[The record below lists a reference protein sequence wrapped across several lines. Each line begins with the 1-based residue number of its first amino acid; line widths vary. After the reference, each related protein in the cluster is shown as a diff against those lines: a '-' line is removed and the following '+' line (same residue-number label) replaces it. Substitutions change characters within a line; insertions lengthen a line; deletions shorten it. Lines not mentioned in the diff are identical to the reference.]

1 MSEYLTTIGLEI
13 HAELKTNSKAFCS
26 CSTEFGG
33 LPNTQVC
40 PVCLGM
46 PGALPMVNRKAIEQ
60 TIMAGLAFGC
70 NINNQII
77 FERKNY
83 FYPDLAKSYQ
93 ICQLAHPICTGGG
106 ILLSTGKF
114 IRFNRIHM
122 EEDAGKLIHN
132 DEANCTFVDFNRSG
146 IPLLEMVTE
155 PDFDNGEEV
164 TEFLTTLRQTLV
176 HIGVANC
183 KIEEGGFR
191 IDVNISIRKSDDEK
205 LGTRVELKN
214 ICSLKS
220 IAQVIE
226 YEKQRQLSLLEN
238 GEEVKS
244 ETRGW
249 NDDTNETFLLRVK
262 ESENDY
268 RYFADPSIMPIEIT
282 PSDIQRI
289 SKRLPQSIT
298 DVFDKYKRLGL
309 TDDEVETLANKS
321 LLNVF
326 DTINNIVQNP
336 REVINWMFADYL
348 KYLKEYDLEILL
360 NLLPLGEFAYVIQMT
375 ESGKLSR
382 YNAKNIIAEI
392 INTGKSAKKLI
403 AEMGVTGSADED
415 DVKTFVCEF
424 LERNAFL
431 KEDYFKGKEKVLNF
445 CVGQIMRYTNGKA
458 DADKLK
464 CLIQEL
470 IEGEDVK

>member
-1 MSEYLTTIGLEI
+1 MSEYLTTIGIEI
-13 HAELKTNSKAFCS
+13 HAELKTNSKAFCG

-46 PGALPMVNRKAIEQ
+46 PGALPMVNRKAIEL
-60 TIMAGLAFGC
+60 TIMAGLTFGC
-70 NINNQII
+70 NINNQIM

-93 ICQLAHPICTGGG
+93 ICQLARPICNGGG

-122 EEDAGKLIHN
+122 EEDAGKLIHS
-132 DEANCTFVDFNRSG
+132 DENNCTFVDFNRSG

-155 PDFDNGEEV
+155 PDFENGEEV

-183 KIEEGGFR
+183 KTEEGGFR
-191 IDVNISIRKSDDEK
+191 IDVNISIKKKDDEK

-226 YEKQRQLSLLEN
+226 YEKQRQMNLIEN

-249 NDDTNETFLLRVK
+249 DENKNETFLLRAK

-282 PSDIQRI
+282 QSDIQRI
-289 SKRLPQSIT
+289 SKKLPQSIT
-298 DVFDKYKRLGL
+298 DVFNKYKRLGL
-309 TDDEVETLANKS
+309 TDDEVEILANKS
-321 LLNVF
+321 LLSVF

-360 NLLPLGEFAYVIQMT
+360 NVLPLSEFAYIIQMT

-382 YNAKNIIAEI
+382 YNAKNIVEQV

-403 AEMGVTGSADED
+403 VEMGVAGGADED
-415 DVKTFVCEF
+415 DVKTFVSEF
-424 LERNAFL
+424 LMRNNFL
-431 KEDYFKGKEKVLNF
+431 KEDYFKNKEKVLNF
-445 CVGQIMRYTNGKA
+445 CVGQIMRYINGKA

-464 CLIQEL
+464 CLIIEL
-470 IEGEDVK
+470 MENDDAK